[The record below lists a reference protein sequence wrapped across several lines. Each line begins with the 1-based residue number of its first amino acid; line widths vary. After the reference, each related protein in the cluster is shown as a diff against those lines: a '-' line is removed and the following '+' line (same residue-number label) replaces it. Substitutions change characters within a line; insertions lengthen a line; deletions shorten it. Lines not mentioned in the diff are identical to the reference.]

1 MYFSPHRGEKKPIPE
16 DLKDEKYFE
25 RRKRNNLAAKKS
37 RDQRKVMIS
46 TTLTMMT
53 ITIVMMIDD
62 RGDGSGGDGCGDS
75 GDYDAFK
82 MMVSDH
88 QKVTDAAD
96 RAPIY
101 FLYLLTLKG
110 RDGLGADKAKETN
123 LFVLSSS
130 HCTPPQIAIPSMNAF
145 SKKCDAFNWGLLYA
159 IYPLCM
165 MITMTVQQSIVSS
178 KRKTPNKGCPSL
190 PILQFFLILF

>member
-37 RDQRKVMIS
+37 RDQRKVRMS

-53 ITIVMMIDD
+53 ITMLMMIDD
-62 RGDGSGGDGCGDS
+62 HGDGCGDS
-75 GDYDAFK
+75 GDCDAVK

-88 QKVTDAAD
+88 QKVTDFVD

-130 HCTPPQIAIPSMNAF
+130 HCAPPQNAIPSMNAF
-145 SKKCDAFNWGLLYA
+145 TKKCDAFNLALLYA
-159 IYPLCM
+159 IYAICM
-165 MITMTVQQSIVSS
+165 MITMTAEY
-178 KRKTPNKGCPSL
+178 
-190 PILQFFLILF
+190 